1 MAYIVAEELGIAQE
15 TIHMET
21 ADTTMTPVDRGSYS
35 SRVTFMAGNA
45 AILAARKLKEQLYT
59 VASEHLRVPADRLD
73 AAGGVIYDEA
83 DPGRAMPFVTIVQ
96 LAEAR
101 FGALV
106 AAGSYAPPEGIHG
119 DYKGAGVGPSPAY
132 SYSACAAQVAVDS

>member
-1 MAYIVAEELGIAQE
+1 MAYIVAEELGIAPE

-21 ADTTMTPVDRGSYS
+21 ADTTLTPVDLGSYS

-73 AAGGVIYDEA
+73 AAGGAIFDED
-83 DPGRAMPFVTIVQ
+83 DPGRAFPFVTLFQ
-96 LAEAR
+96 L
-101 FGALV
+101 
-106 AAGSYAPPEGIHG
+106 S
-119 DYKGAGVGPSPAY
+119 
-132 SYSACAAQVAVDS
+132 